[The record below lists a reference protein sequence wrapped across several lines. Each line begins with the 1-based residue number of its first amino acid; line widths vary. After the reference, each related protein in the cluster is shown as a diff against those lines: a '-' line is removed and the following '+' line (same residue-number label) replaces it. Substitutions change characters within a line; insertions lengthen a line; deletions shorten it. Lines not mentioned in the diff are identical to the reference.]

1 MSVKTV
7 ASLIDVNLC
16 CEQVGNKR
24 YDLVLIAA
32 AKMRELRFHRLGTDK
47 ITRLSEVLLDIQE
60 GRVDAKEYLMKIES
74 VQVKKQSKKY
84 R

>member
-16 CEQVGNKR
+16 CEQVDNKR

-32 AKMRELRFHRLGTDK
+32 AKMRELRFHRMGTDK

-60 GRVDAKEYLMKIES
+60 GRVDAKTYLRK
-74 VQVKKQSKKY
+74 VKSRKY
-84 R
+84 K